1 MSYYWN
7 IQCSEYVASAFSVL
21 TKTWSK
27 STLTVLAGFEQ
38 SHLHVEFHQKVIEP
52 WVGVESEHIARRR
65 LVFHVFMGEFLYGTS
80 DCVARR
86 YPDFRWFPQVA
97 LASVDIFHAVTAAE
111 EHVRHGWHYLVQL
124 VAVVGGAADIKSA
137 VDDFV
142 KWKRI
147 KSPACVINSFERSD
161 FSDFMFTLPYVR
173 YSLFEFLTAVR
184 YLKLA
189 DL

>member
-184 YLKLA
+184 
-189 DL
+189 